1 MRNKIL
7 LISLLVSLAFN
18 IGFVIVFGYT
28 KYNKPNDTR
37 QNRQRG
43 QSRMRHV
50 FKDENVR
57 QIRNEN
63 IEYKKAFFTELAKS
77 EVDYTVIDSLR
88 LELEESQKI
97 LEHVIIHNFIQLRGE
112 VEDDEAQE
120 IFGAYLKRYERIK
133 DRDREKNNN
142 ENRRKR

>member
-7 LISLLVSLAFN
+7 LISLLISLAFN
-18 IGFVIVFGYT
+18 IGFVVIFGYT
-28 KYNKPNDTR
+28 KYNKPKDTR

-43 QSRMRHV
+43 QSMMRHV
-50 FKDENVR
+50 FRDENIR

-63 IEYKKAFFTELAKS
+63 NEFKKAFFTELARP
-77 EVDYTVIDSLR
+77 EVDYTIVDSLR
-88 LELEESQKI
+88 IELEESQKI
-97 LEHVIIHNFIQLRGE
+97 LEHVIIHRFIQLRGE
-112 VEDDEAQE
+112 VEDDEALE

-133 DRDREKNNN
+133 DRDKERKNN